1 MSTPIGG
8 QGERMKFLNA
18 IKRWWLWHF
27 KMTEQEKELFSLMAY
42 GWTFK
47 KDGKVI
53 HPRKVY
59 K

>member
-1 MSTPIGG
+1 
-8 QGERMKFLNA
+8 MKFLNA